1 MQYTAITNIVI
12 FVIENKHQ
20 AKLKKLYEIADSQ
33 NGYFSGKQAAETGFA
48 YNHHGYYLKN
58 GEWEREYRGVYRL
71 IRYPLDNDDQL
82 ALWSIWSRD
91 KNQNPQG
98 VYSHETALSIYEL
111 SDVSPSKLHMTVPP
125 NFRRQAPIPGV
136 LVLHKGVIDH
146 KDIEQIGCYSV
157 TTPMKTIL
165 DLGEEGITSRD
176 FIEQAIDEGVKK
188 GYLAIDEIK
197 EVVINKALQPW
208 LKELFE
214 RHI

>member
-1 MQYTAITNIVI
+1 LKYINTPIIVL
-12 FVIENKHQ
+12 FMIENKHQ
-20 AKLKKLYEIADSQ
+20 VKLKKLYDIANSQ
-33 NGYFSGKQAAETGFA
+33 NGYFSGKQAADTGFT

-58 GEWEREYRGVYRL
+58 GEWEREYRGIYRL

-125 NFRRQAPIPGV
+125 DFRRHAPIPGV
-136 LVLHKGVIDH
+136 LVLHRGTIDP
-146 KDIEQIGCYSV
+146 KDIEQIGCYKV

-176 FIEQAIDEGVKK
+176 FIEQAIDEGYKK
-188 GYLAIDEIK
+188 GYLAIDEIR
-197 EVVINKALQPW
+197 ESVINKELQPW
-208 LKELFE
+208 LKDLFE
-214 RHI
+214 RYI